1 MSIMEKFD
9 VIVIGAGPGGYP
21 AAIRVAQLGKIVAI
35 VEREQ
40 LGGTCLNWG
49 CIPTK
54 QFISAAELYH
64 SMLHAERFGIKS
76 GPVALNYSE
85 LVKQK
90 DRTVAKL
97 RGGVGQLLKA
107 NNVKV
112 FNGSAAFQSP
122 ERLIITSPGGES
134 IELTADKFIIATGS
148 TSLVPDAFPKHE
160 RIVESRGFLNSTELP
175 EEILVIG
182 GGYIG
187 CELAGMVAQLGSK
200 VTIVEMQED
209 ILLSFDSDIRREVRR
224 YIESALGIR
233 VLTGHPLTDVRADAD
248 GVSGMCGG
256 IEIQSDLAIVA
267 IGRRPVTDGLA
278 LENAGLSTNT
288 KGFIEVNEFGQTRV
302 PTIYAIGDVNGG
314 PQLAHAATSQG
325 IIAAESACGN
335 ASGVFETLVP
345 GVVFTSPEVGIVGL
359 SEEAARRQGL
369 AVRVG
374 KFPFAALGRSIAT
387 SNAVGFAKWIAD
399 ERTDVLVGA
408 AVVGTHATDLI
419 AEAALAIRSKLK
431 ATDVGTTVHAHP
443 TFGEIWM
450 EAAHA
455 AHGVAIH
462 APPVRKPR
470 AA

>member
-1 MSIMEKFD
+1 MEKFD
-9 VIVIGAGPGGYP
+9 IIVIGAGPGGYP
-21 AAIRVAQLGKIVAI
+21 AAIRASQLGKTVAI
-35 VEREQ
+35 IEREQ

-64 SMLHAERFGIKS
+64 SMLHAERFGINAGS
-76 GPVALNYSE
+76 VALNYSE

-107 NNVKV
+107 NNVKM
-112 FNGSAAFQSP
+112 FSGSAKFQSQNC
-122 ERLIITSPGGES
+122 LTVITPNGEP

-148 TSLVPDAFPKHE
+148 TSLVPDTFPKHE
-160 RIVESRGFLNSTELP
+160 RIVESRAFLNLTELP
-175 EEILVIG
+175 GEILVIG

-187 CELAGMVAQLGSK
+187 CELAGMAAQLGSK

-209 ILLSFDSDIRREVRR
+209 TLLAFDPDVRREVRR
-224 YIESALGIR
+224 YMESVLGIR
-233 VLTGHPLTDVRADAD
+233 ILTGHPLTDIRADAS
-248 GVSGMCGG
+248 GVFGNFGG
-256 IEIQSDLAIVA
+256 NEIQSELAIVA
-267 IGRRPVTDGLA
+267 IGRRPVTDGLS
-278 LENAGLSTNT
+278 LENAGLSTNA
-288 KGFIEVNEFGQTRV
+288 KGFIEVNEFGQTRM
-302 PTIYAIGDVNGG
+302 PNIYAIGDVNDG

-325 IIAAESACGN
+325 IIAVENACDN
-335 ASGVFETLVP
+335 ASGAFETLVP
-345 GVVFTSPEVGIVGL
+345 GVVFTSPEIGIVGL
-359 SEEAARRQGL
+359 SEQEARRQGL
-369 AVRVG
+369 AVRIG

-399 ERTDVLVGA
+399 EKTDVLLGASIVGA
-408 AVVGTHATDLI
+408 HATDLI

-431 ATDVGTTVHAHP
+431 VTDVGATIHAHP

-455 AHGVAIH
+455 VHGVAIH
-462 APPVRKPR
+462 AAPVRKPR

>member
-1 MSIMEKFD
+1 MEKFD
-9 VIVIGAGPGGYP
+9 VVVIGAGPGGYP
-21 AAIRVAQLGKIVAI
+21 AAIRAAQLGRSVAI

-64 SMLHAERFGIKS
+64 SMVHADRFGIKAGS
-76 GPVALNYSE
+76 VALDYAE

-97 RGGVGQLLKA
+97 RGGVGQLLKV
-107 NNVKV
+107 NNVKM

-122 ERLIITSPGGES
+122 DRLIITVPGGEPV
-134 IELTADKFIIATGS
+134 ELAADRFIIATGS

-160 RIVESRGFLNSTELP
+160 RIVESRGFLNLTEP
-175 EEILVIG
+175 PGQILVIG

-187 CELAGMVAQLGSK
+187 SELAGMAAQLGSK

-209 ILLSFDSDIRREVRR
+209 ILLAFDPDVRREVRR
-224 YIESALGIR
+224 YMESVLGIR
-233 VLTGHPLTDVRADAD
+233 ILTGHPLTDVRADAS
-248 GVSGMCGG
+248 GVYGICGG
-256 IEIQSDLAIVA
+256 NEIQSELAIVA
-267 IGRRPVTDGLA
+267 IGRRPVTDGLS
-278 LENAGLSTNT
+278 LENAGLSTNA
-288 KGFIEVNEFGQTRV
+288 KGYIEVNEFGQTRV

-325 IIAAESACGN
+325 IIAAENVCGN
-335 ASGVFETLVP
+335 TPGAFETLVP

-359 SEEAARRQGL
+359 SEQEARRQGL
-369 AVRVG
+369 TVRIG

-399 ERTDVLVGA
+399 EKTDVLLGA

-431 ATDVGTTVHAHP
+431 AVDVGATIHAHP

-455 AHGVAIH
+455 VHGVAIH
-462 APPVRKPR
+462 AAPVRKPR
-470 AA
+470 VA